1 MPSTGS
7 HEIGRP
13 QTATHDTAL
22 HKTVLHEIT
31 LGVGSVALGMVSPDG
46 TPDIPVDLGAQHPS
60 AHGLLRLRLVLE
72 GGLIVSAE
80 PIVGAMHRG
89 AEKLFEVRDYRQAL
103 VLANRHDWL
112 SAFSNELGIALAVE
126 RMLGMDVPV
135 RATWARTLLAELNR
149 VLSHLAFLGSFPD
162 IASHEGGPTA
172 YYLFDEREAVVRVME
187 EASGGRMHYMATQVG
202 GLKQDLPAGWLGRVR
217 DAVEVVRRGLGPVD
231 DLVTGDHALRSR
243 LRGVGTL
250 SRDLV
255 LAYGV
260 SGPVA
265 RASGLDLDL
274 RRDEPYLAYAEL
286 GDLLRVP
293 TRTEGDVL
301 ARLEVLLEQ
310 TYVALDLALACVDRL
325 SSIEPGPIN
334 LKLPKVLRA
343 PEGHTYVWT
352 ENPLGING
360 YLLVSR
366 GDKTPW
372 RLKLRTASF
381 NNVSVLGE
389 LLPGCE
395 LADVVDILA
404 SMFYVVGDI
413 DK

>member
-1 MPSTGS
+1 MPSS
-7 HEIGRP
+7 APPDASARGR
-13 QTATHDTAL
+13 T
-22 HKTVLHEIT
+22 EIT
-31 LGVGSVALGMVSPDG
+31 LAVGSVALGMVSPDG

-60 AHGLLRLRLVLE
+60 AHGLLRLRLVLD
-72 GGLIVSAE
+72 GDRIVSAD

-89 AEKLFEVRDYRQAL
+89 AEKLFEVRDYRQAM

-162 IASHEGGPTA
+162 IAAPESGAPTA

-187 EASGGRMHYMATQVG
+187 EAAGGRMHYMANQVG
-202 GLKQDLPAGWLGRVR
+202 GLKADLPQGWLGRVA
-217 DAVEVVRRGLGPVD
+217 DALEVVRRGLVPVD
-231 DLVTGDHALRSR
+231 AQVTTDETLRTR
-243 LRGVGTL
+243 LRGVGVL
-250 SRDLV
+250 SRELV

-286 GDLLRVP
+286 SDVLRVP

-310 TYVALDLALACVDRL
+310 THVALDLALACVERL

-343 PEGHTYVWT
+343 PEGHTYVWI
-352 ENPLGING
+352 ENPLGLNG

-366 GDKTPW
+366 GEKTPW

-381 NNVSVLGE
+381 NNVAVLGE
-389 LLPGCE
+389 LLPGTR
-395 LADVVDILA
+395 LGDVVDILA
-404 SMFYVVGDI
+404 SVFYVVGDI